1 MSKELNAQERLEQKT
16 LCLSAAADE
25 ELENV
30 VSQLIDENCEVD
42 FAYKIV
48 IAQEFARYADNIARD
63 PNACGLCEEEL
74 DALLA
79 MDGEITAALHEEGTN
94 KLAPGSDVKNIT
106 EALTKVFENSFER
119 PNVFDQAVMEQM
131 LSDVAQ
137 VELERQQSTKGKERK
152 TMDVER

>member
-1 MSKELNAQERLEQKT
+1 MSKELNAQERLEQKI
-16 LCLSAAADE
+16 LCLHAAADE

-30 VSQLIDENCEVD
+30 VSQLINENCEID

-48 IAQEFARYADNIARD
+48 IAQEFARYADNITRE
-63 PNACGLCEEEL
+63 PSACGLCEEEL

-79 MDGEITAALHEEGTN
+79 MDGEITAALHE
-94 KLAPGSDVKNIT
+94 GSDAKNIT

-137 VELERQQSTKGKERK
+137 VELERQQNTKGKERK